1 MVLYVGTG
9 DKAGGRVEE
18 MQRSGR
24 ERREAADNEKGN
36 DAEKKIGVDG
46 EKSRSFVD
54 TGGRADI

>member
-24 ERREAADNEKGN
+24 ERREAADNEKGKG
-36 DAEKKIGVDG
+36 AEKKSALTGRNRG
-46 EKSRSFVD
+46 CFVD

>member
-9 DKAGGRVEE
+9 DKAGGRGEE
-18 MQRSGR
+18 MQRSGS

-46 EKSRSFVD
+46 EKSRLF
-54 TGGRADI
+54 R